1 MRLLAIS
8 ALPLAMCGCQ
18 NNVEGQGNSSSD
30 LSPINITCETTER
43 EVTTGV
49 TPRSK
54 MKSAVAIY
62 QIDDK
67 DGAAWEINVPTGH
80 KVSVCQPAIEGEKCN
95 QKIDSSAIKWNRSFV
110 PDYKGNRIIQSWSY
124 SIDRVT
130 GSMSGRIEFILADGD
145 RELEKTITTIS
156 GTCRP
161 SKQSDLRPKF

>member
-1 MRLLAIS
+1 MRSLAIA

-18 NNVEGQGNSSSD
+18 DDVESQGNSSSD
-30 LSPINITCETTER
+30 LNPVNITCETTER

-67 DGAAWEINVPTGH
+67 DGAAWQIDVPTGH
-80 KVSVCQPAIEGEKCN
+80 RVSVCQPAIEGEKCN
-95 QKIDSSAIKWNRSFV
+95 LKIDSSAIKWNRLFV
-110 PDYKGNRIIQSWSY
+110 PDHDGDRINHSWSY

-130 GSMSGRIEFILADGD
+130 GSISGRIEFILTGSD

-161 SKQSDLRPKF
+161 SKKSDFRPKF